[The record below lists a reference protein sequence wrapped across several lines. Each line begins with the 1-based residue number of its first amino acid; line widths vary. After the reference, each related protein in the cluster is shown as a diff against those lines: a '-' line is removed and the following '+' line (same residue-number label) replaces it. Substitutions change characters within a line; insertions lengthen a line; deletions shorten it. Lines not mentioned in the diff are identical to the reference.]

1 MALPT
6 QITDSLKEAEAN
18 IRNALA
24 FAARSEHPIVC
35 STLTQ
40 ILADIKSVETYDSIM
55 DKLGEQKD
63 NPENPW
69 KNLGL

>member
-6 QITDSLKEAEAN
+6 QILDSLKEAEAN

-24 FAARSEHPIVC
+24 FAARSEQPIVC

>member
-6 QITDSLKEAEAN
+6 QIIDSLKEAEAN

-24 FAARSEHPIVC
+24 FAARSEQPIVC

-40 ILADIKSVETYDSIM
+40 ILADIKSVETYDTIM

>member
-24 FAARSEHPIVC
+24 FAARSEQPIVC

-40 ILADIKSVETYDSIM
+40 ILADIKSVETYDTIM

-63 NPENPW
+63 NPDNPW

>member
-1 MALPT
+1 MSLPS
-6 QITDSLKEAEAN
+6 QILDSLKEAEGHV
-18 IRNALA
+18 RNALA
-24 FAARSEHPIVC
+24 FAARSEQSIVC

-40 ILADIKSVETYDSIM
+40 ILADIKSVETYDTIM

>member
-6 QITDSLKEAEAN
+6 QITDSLKEAESN

-24 FAARSEHPIVC
+24 FAARSEQPIFC

-40 ILADIKSVETYDSIM
+40 ILADIKSVETYDTIM